1 MIFLISFVD
10 IQEGVWNAIS
20 KITKYTVVDYIEF
33 DSIDPPLI
41 RLGNIYFDDDSVK
54 NNEGVKAQVYVNIY
68 STYSGKKEILD
79 MMDEVNK
86 AMEEVIVDGHQVRI
100 KQGSSRLFVDKD
112 RFSSIFQR
120 MDRNNNKFYH
130 AVLVYDLYI
139 N

>member
-10 IQEGVWNAIS
+10 IQDGVWKAIS

-41 RLGNIYFDDDSVK
+41 RLGNIYFDDDGVK
-54 NNEGVKAQVYVNIY
+54 NNEGIKAQVYVNIY

-86 AMEEVIVDGHQVRI
+86 AMKDVIVDGHQVRI

>member
-10 IQEGVWNAIS
+10 IQDGVWKAIS

-54 NNEGVKAQVYVNIY
+54 NNEGIKAQVYVNIY

-86 AMEEVIVDGHQVRI
+86 AMKEVIVDGHQVRI

>member
-1 MIFLISFVD
+1 MISFVD

>member
-41 RLGNIYFDDDSVK
+41 RLGNIYFDDNSVK
-54 NNEGVKAQVYVNIY
+54 NNEGIKAQVYVNIY

-79 MMDEVNK
+79 MMDEVIK
-86 AMEEVIVDGHQVRI
+86 AMKDVSVDGHKVRI

>member
-1 MIFLISFVD
+1 MSLISFVD
-10 IQEGVWNAIS
+10 IQDGVWKAIS

-100 KQGSSRLFVDKD
+100 KQGSSRLVVDKD

>member
-1 MIFLISFVD
+1 MSLISFVD
-10 IQEGVWNAIS
+10 IQDGVWKAIS

-54 NNEGVKAQVYVNIY
+54 NNEGIKAQVYVNIY

-86 AMEEVIVDGHQVRI
+86 AMKDVIVDGHQVRI

>member
-1 MIFLISFVD
+1 MISFVD
-10 IQEGVWNAIS
+10 IQDGVWKAIS

-86 AMEEVIVDGHQVRI
+86 AMKEVIVDGHQVRI

>member
-1 MIFLISFVD
+1 MSLISFVD
-10 IQEGVWNAIS
+10 IQDGVWKAIS
-20 KITKYTVVDYIEF
+20 KITKYTVVDYREF
-33 DSIDPPLI
+33 DTIDPPLI

>member
-1 MIFLISFVD
+1 MTSLISFVD
-10 IQEGVWNAIS
+10 IQDGVWKAIS

-54 NNEGVKAQVYVNIY
+54 NNEGIKAQVYVNIY

-86 AMEEVIVDGHQVRI
+86 AMKEVIVDGHQVRI

>member
-86 AMEEVIVDGHQVRI
+86 AMEEVSVDGHQVRI

>member
-1 MIFLISFVD
+1 MSLISFVD
-10 IQEGVWNAIS
+10 IQDGVWKAIS

-54 NNEGVKAQVYVNIY
+54 NNEGIKAQVYVNIY

-130 AVLVYDLYI
+130 AVLVYDIYI

>member
-1 MIFLISFVD
+1 MSLISFVD
-10 IQEGVWNAIS
+10 IQDGVWKAIS

-54 NNEGVKAQVYVNIY
+54 NNEGIKAQVYVNIY

-86 AMEEVIVDGHQVRI
+86 AMKDVSVDGHQVRI

>member
-10 IQEGVWNAIS
+10 IQDGVWKAIS

>member
-1 MIFLISFVD
+1 MISFVD
-10 IQEGVWNAIS
+10 IQDGVWKAIS

-54 NNEGVKAQVYVNIY
+54 NNEGIKAQVYVNIY

-86 AMEEVIVDGHQVRI
+86 AMKEVIVDGHQVRI

>member
-1 MIFLISFVD
+1 MSLISFVD

-54 NNEGVKAQVYVNIY
+54 NNEGIKAQVYVNIY

-86 AMEEVIVDGHQVRI
+86 AMKDVSVDGHQVRI

>member
-1 MIFLISFVD
+1 MISFVD
-10 IQEGVWNAIS
+10 IQDGVWKAIS

-54 NNEGVKAQVYVNIY
+54 NNEGIKAQVYVNIY

-86 AMEEVIVDGHQVRI
+86 AMKDVIVDGHQVRI

>member
-1 MIFLISFVD
+1 MSLISFVD
-10 IQEGVWNAIS
+10 IQDGVWKAIS

-79 MMDEVNK
+79 MMDEVNRV
-86 AMEEVIVDGHQVRI
+86 MENVTVEGRQVRV
-100 KQGSSRLFVDKD
+100 KQGNLRLYIDKD
-112 RFSSIFQR
+112 RTGSIFQR

-130 AVLVYDLYI
+130 AVLVYDIYI

>member
-1 MIFLISFVD
+1 MSLISFVD

>member
-10 IQEGVWNAIS
+10 IQDGVWKAIS

-54 NNEGVKAQVYVNIY
+54 NNEGIKAQVYVNIY

-79 MMDEVNK
+79 MMDEVNR
-86 AMEEVIVDGHQVRI
+86 AMKTVAIDGHQVRI

>member
-1 MIFLISFVD
+1 MSLISFVD
-10 IQEGVWNAIS
+10 IQDGVWKAIS
-20 KITKYTVVDYIEF
+20 KITKHTVVDYIEF

-86 AMEEVIVDGHQVRI
+86 AMKDVSVDGHQVRI

-130 AVLVYDLYI
+130 AVLVYDIYI
-139 N
+139 Y

>member
-1 MIFLISFVD
+1 MFLISFVD

-86 AMEEVIVDGHQVRI
+86 AMKDVSVDGHQVRI

>member
-1 MIFLISFVD
+1 MSLISFVD
-10 IQEGVWNAIS
+10 IQDGVWKAIS

-79 MMDEVNK
+79 MMDEVNRV
-86 AMEEVIVDGHQVRI
+86 MENVTVEGRQVRV

-130 AVLVYDLYI
+130 AVLVYDIYI

>member
-1 MIFLISFVD
+1 MISFVD
-10 IQEGVWNAIS
+10 IQDGVWKAIS

-79 MMDEVNK
+79 MMDEVNRV
-86 AMEEVIVDGHQVRI
+86 MENVTVEGRQVRV
-100 KQGSSRLFVDKD
+100 KQDSSRLFVDKD

>member
-54 NNEGVKAQVYVNIY
+54 NNEGIKAQVYVNIY

>member
-1 MIFLISFVD
+1 MSLISFVD
-10 IQEGVWNAIS
+10 IQDGVWKAIS

-130 AVLVYDLYI
+130 AVLVYDIYI
-139 N
+139 F

>member
-1 MIFLISFVD
+1 MSWISFVD
-10 IQEGVWNAIS
+10 IQDGVWKDIS

-33 DSIDPPLI
+33 ESIDPPLI

-54 NNEGVKAQVYVNIY
+54 NNEGIKAQVYVNIY

>member
-1 MIFLISFVD
+1 MISFVD
-10 IQEGVWNAIS
+10 IQDGVWKAIS

-54 NNEGVKAQVYVNIY
+54 NNEGIKAQVYVNIY

-120 MDRNNNKFYH
+120 IDRNNNKFYH

>member
-1 MIFLISFVD
+1 MSLISFVD
-10 IQEGVWNAIS
+10 IQDGVWKAIS

-54 NNEGVKAQVYVNIY
+54 NNEGIKAQVYVNIY

-86 AMEEVIVDGHQVRI
+86 AMEEVIVDGHQVII

>member
-1 MIFLISFVD
+1 MSLISFVD
-10 IQEGVWNAIS
+10 IQDGVWKAIS

-54 NNEGVKAQVYVNIY
+54 NNEAVKAQVYVNIY

>member
-1 MIFLISFVD
+1 MISFVD
-10 IQEGVWNAIS
+10 IQDGVWKAIS

-86 AMEEVIVDGHQVRI
+86 AMKDVSVDGHQVRI
-100 KQGSSRLFVDKD
+100 KQGSARLFVDKD

>member
-1 MIFLISFVD
+1 MSLISFVD

-54 NNEGVKAQVYVNIY
+54 NNEGIKAQVYVNIY

>member
-1 MIFLISFVD
+1 MSLISFVD
-10 IQEGVWNAIS
+10 IQDGVWKAIS

-54 NNEGVKAQVYVNIY
+54 NNEGIKAQVYVNIY

-86 AMEEVIVDGHQVRI
+86 AMKEVIVDGHQVII

>member
-10 IQEGVWNAIS
+10 IQDGVWKAIS

-130 AVLVYDLYI
+130 AVLVYNLYI

>member
-1 MIFLISFVD
+1 MISFVD
-10 IQEGVWNAIS
+10 IQDGVWKAIS

-54 NNEGVKAQVYVNIY
+54 NNEGIKAQVYVNIY
-68 STYSGKKEILD
+68 STNRGKKEILD

>member
-10 IQEGVWNAIS
+10 IQDGVWKAIS

-41 RLGNIYFDDDSVK
+41 RLGNIYFDDNSVK
-54 NNEGVKAQVYVNIY
+54 NNEGIKAQVYVNIY

>member
-1 MIFLISFVD
+1 MSLISFVD
-10 IQEGVWNAIS
+10 IQDGVWKAIS

-86 AMEEVIVDGHQVRI
+86 AMKDVIVDGHQVRI

>member
-10 IQEGVWNAIS
+10 IQDGVWKAIS

-86 AMEEVIVDGHQVRI
+86 AMEEVIIDGHQVRI

>member
-86 AMEEVIVDGHQVRI
+86 AMKEVIVDGHQVRI